1 MVHRVAKSQTWLKQ
15 LSTHAC
21 KGCIIFHCVC
31 IPVPH
36 FICSSLNGHLGCS
49 HILIIVSNAAVN
61 IGVQISLW
69 VLAFNSFESV
79 PRSGIAGSYGNSRF
93 NFLRNCHTDSNYTIS
108 HSHQQNIGVPISAHS
123 LRHLTFLS
131 FFLFLIEDS
140 LMSMKVVSECCFNS
154 CFPND

>member
-1 MVHRVAKSQTWLKQ
+1 MLRISFLFKIENAIHICLYITFYLSLDPSVDRHTATSTFCVLWIMLLQTWAFRYLFDLCFHFFCVYSQRVA
-15 LSTHAC
+15 
-21 KGCIIFHCVC
+21 
-31 IPVPH
+31 
-36 FICSSLNGHLGCS
+36 
-49 HILIIVSNAAVN
+49 
-61 IGVQISLW
+61 
-69 VLAFNSFESV
+69 
-79 PRSGIAGSYGNSRF
+79 AGLHGNSRF